1 MADPFDYR
9 TAYLHLRTDNELL
22 RAQLEDASERESTLK
37 RQIEIM
43 AQLQTSSSPTLH
55 SIDTTRI
62 KEQLSNVLTEKE
74 HLETTNRSL
83 HEKIEDLKYHNGELR
98 SLNEKMA
105 NLHSREIEM
114 LRREANGG

>member
-9 TAYLHLRTDNELL
+9 TAYLHLRTDNEPL
-22 RAQLEDASERESTLK
+22 RAQLEERESTLK